1 MCLVK
6 QMGFV
11 PACQKEIILWK
22 VCIIRF
28 KVLFPE
34 NLSFPYIFLHRFSK
48 ATAFQRI
55 AIN

>member
-1 MCLVK
+1 
-6 QMGFV
+6 MGFA
-11 PACQKEIILWK
+11 PACQKEFIFWK

-34 NLSFPYIFLHRFSK
+34 NLSVPCIFLHRFSK

-55 AIN
+55 AIK